1 VEVAHVTDNEKK
13 KIGAELDKLSEAVE
27 KIQESADVPG
37 LKDALEAIYN
47 LLEKIISEEGW
58 Q

>member
-1 VEVAHVTDNEKK
+1 MTDNEKK

-27 KIQESADVPG
+27 KIHESADVPG
-37 LKDALEAIYN
+37 LTGALEAVYN